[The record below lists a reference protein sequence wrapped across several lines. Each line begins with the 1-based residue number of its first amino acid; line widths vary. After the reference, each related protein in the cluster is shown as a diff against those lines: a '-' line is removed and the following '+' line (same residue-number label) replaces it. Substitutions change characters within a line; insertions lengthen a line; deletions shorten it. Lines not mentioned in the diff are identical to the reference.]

1 MKTYNQINNESK
13 KVYEAIQAAEHEMD
27 VLLLADEKKE
37 AVFKKD
43 FNSLKALNNEAHKND
58 ERIAELTATL
68 ENLKLK
74 QQILRQN
81 RKAAVF
87 NEGFPVLLKAFEKYE
102 GKQYG
107 TATKEKIYS
116 EVRAAGYSFYFE
128 GYQKSTSLKLYKLDE
143 NSKFCGGRSEEVYIS
158 CINYDI
164 PFITSENK
172 IQFAEAGAR
181 CSEKYIDNINK
192 RVKELK
198 KAYETYKTA
207 VEKARAAESALNAI
221 MPSCMNHYNKVGYIS
236 GGLVNV

>member
-1 MKTYNQINNESK
+1 MKTYNQINNEFK
-13 KVYEAIQAAEHEMD
+13 KVSEAIQAADHEMD
-27 VLLLADEKKE
+27 ILLLADEKKQ

-43 FNSLKALNNEAHKND
+43 FNSLKAIKTEAEKNEAK
-58 ERIAELTATL
+58 IKELTETIY
-68 ENLKLK
+68 NLKIK

-81 RKAAVF
+81 KKAAVF

-128 GYQKSTSLKLYKLDE
+128 GYQKSTSLKLYKL
-143 NSKFCGGRSEEVYIS
+143 NQNGCHYSGSEDEVYIS
-158 CINYDI
+158 CVNYDI

-172 IQFAEAGAR
+172 IQFKAAGAR
-181 CSEKYIDNINK
+181 CSEKYIENINK
-192 RVKELK
+192 RVNELK
-198 KAYETYKTA
+198 KAYATYKTA